1 MPKIN
6 ETFVKGVS
14 APNRPNKLYYDED
27 LKGFALRVTKAGAKA
42 FVLNYSIHGR
52 ERRQTIGG
60 YPGWS
65 AKAAREEAKSL
76 RRQVD
81 RGIDPLEVRNERQ
94 NAPTVSDLWE
104 EYSTVH
110 LPNLAERTQ
119 KDQKSM
125 WRNDVLPSLASV
137 RLVDLSSHQIDTLHR
152 KISLRAPYT
161 ANRTIEYLRS
171 ALNLAIRRG
180 WMNKNPANG
189 FRKNKETPRERYL
202 LEDQMSTILECLD
215 KMANRGAANAIRL
228 LILTGARRTEVF
240 SAEWSEFDLV
250 SGIWT
255 KPAYKVKARR
265 ESRLPISP
273 AAVVLLL
280 SMQEVSQSGYL
291 FPSRSGAPIQD
302 IKKPWAWLRNESE
315 LPDIRIHDLRHSFA
329 SMLVS
334 NGETLETIGKLLGHS
349 QHQTTMRYAHLM
361 DNPLR
366 KAANKMAE
374 LIKR

>member
-1 MPKIN
+1 
-6 ETFVKGVS
+6 
-14 APNRPNKLYYDED
+14 
-27 LKGFALRVTKAGAKA
+27 
-42 FVLNYSIHGR
+42 
-52 ERRQTIGG
+52 
-60 YPGWS
+60 
-65 AKAAREEAKSL
+65 
-76 RRQVD
+76 
-81 RGIDPLEVRNERQ
+81 
-94 NAPTVSDLWE
+94 
-104 EYSTVH
+104 
-110 LPNLAERTQ
+110 
-119 KDQKSM
+119 M

-180 WMNKNPANG
+180 WMNKNPANNK
-189 FRKNKETPRERYL
+189 RKNKETPRERYL

-265 ESRLPISP
+265 KSRLPISP

-291 FPSRSGAPIQD
+291 FPSRSGGPIQD

-366 KAANKMAE
+366 NAANKMAE